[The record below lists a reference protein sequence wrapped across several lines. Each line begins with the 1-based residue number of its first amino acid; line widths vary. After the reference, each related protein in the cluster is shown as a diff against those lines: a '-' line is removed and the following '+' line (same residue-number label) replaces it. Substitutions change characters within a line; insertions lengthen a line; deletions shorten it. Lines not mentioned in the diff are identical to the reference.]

1 MPQGWKVNEDH
12 TCELRSIRQET
23 RDLLAL
29 IQHERNPRLW
39 QVIAEL
45 REMEQEMKAASQA
58 QTNHFA
64 NTKSTK
70 ICAACGKSK
79 GRSFYRKQQWE
90 LKGSKRCTECL
101 RHKNPKPGGREIWH
115 AMTQAIFLK

>member
-1 MPQGWKVNEDH
+1 MIGEYARSVQSASRNDMPVE
-12 TCELRSIRQET
+12 
-23 RDLLAL
+23 
-29 IQHERNPRLW
+29 
-39 QVIAEL
+39 
-45 REMEQEMKAASQA
+45 
-58 QTNHFA
+58 
-64 NTKSTK
+64 K

-90 LKGSKRCTECL
+90 LKGSKRCSECL